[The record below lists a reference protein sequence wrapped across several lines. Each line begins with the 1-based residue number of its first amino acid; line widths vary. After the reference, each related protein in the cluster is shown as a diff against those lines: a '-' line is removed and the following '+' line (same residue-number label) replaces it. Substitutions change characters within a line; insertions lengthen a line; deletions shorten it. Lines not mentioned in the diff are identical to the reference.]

1 MPYTYEY
8 PRPMVTVDVV
18 VAAPGAKGRDV
29 LLIRRGR
36 EPFKGM
42 WALPGGFLDLDEEL
56 EAAAARELREETGVA
71 VDAAALREIGV
82 FGALGRDPRGRTI
95 TAAYLAVLE
104 DRPRARPGDD
114 AAETGW
120 FPIDDLPETAFDHD
134 EIIAR
139 ARALL

>member
-8 PRPMVTVDVV
+8 PRAMVTVDVV
-18 VAAPGAKGRDV
+18 VTAPGAKGRDV

-56 EAAAARELREETGVA
+56 EEAAARELREETGVE
-71 VDAAALREIGV
+71 VDVPALREIGV

-120 FPIDDLPETAFDHD
+120 FPIDDLPKTAFDHD
-134 EIIAR
+134 KIIAR